1 MFSSFIVR
9 NTNVHRG
16 SKIVTGL
23 KNNRSAANGSTDH
36 KSNQNEPI
44 KQNVSPTPRIDY
56 QRLFQCRVKGLN
68 QEEIAR
74 ESDVEQSTVN
84 RNLQY
89 IKHETKIKLEM

>member
-44 KQNVSPTPRIDY
+44 KQNVSPTPKITVIDIERED
-56 QRLFQCRVKGLN
+56 RLSKV
-68 QEEIAR
+68 I
-74 ESDVEQSTVN
+74 S
-84 RNLQY
+84 
-89 IKHETKIKLEM
+89 M